1 MRISDWS
8 SDVCSSDLIYTIHPA
23 KNGDL
28 WIGTR
33 GGGLNYFDAG
43 NGTFSVFKHVSGD
56 SGSLCNND
64 VLCLQEDREGR
75 LWIGT
80 SGGLSKISNT
90 DDLHKISFQ
99 SYTEDRKSTRLN
111 SGS

>member
-8 SDVCSSDLIYTIHPA
+8 SDVCSSDIIYTIHPA

-56 SGSLCNND
+56 SGSLCNKD

-75 LWIGT
+75 LWHGT
-80 SGGLSKISNT
+80 SGGMSRTSTT
-90 DDLHKISFQ
+90 DGPQKNRIKA
-99 SYTEDRKSTRLN
+99 YTKAGGVKKKPGN
-111 SGS
+111 G